1 MIQVNKKFALTIPAI
16 LMINA
21 CTLLAPVDRE
31 KYSDIEGHIFS
42 LDTNAPLPN
51 AEVNILETGNSE
63 RTDRNGKFFI
73 RALPVGWVNVEIKS
87 NGYQT
92 ITRKVRIE
100 PFGTKYIDMSVT
112 NDVNNIKGEKIV
124 FERAGDIWVTD
135 EYGLN
140 QANITEKIKEQS
152 LNPDISQSLFFN
164 SPVWMDNKSKIAY
177 IANDAATNAH
187 TKNGLWIMNANGK
200 LNQRVTYVDSKAFRL
215 TVNPK
220 GDNFIFS
227 MINPDNASNIGL
239 YSYNSHNSKT
249 ESLSGVM
256 LSRDYNPKWSPK
268 SDQITYSSS
277 LTQSPNVINTY
288 DATQLG
294 APKNQIFVM
303 NSNGLNKKQ
312 LTISGDNNDPSW
324 SPDGQKIVFISNR
337 TGSAEVWIMNKDGS
351 GQRRLTETG
360 ATRAANPTWSS
371 DGQRIMFS
379 TNYKQKYSSLNPT
392 ELWVYEPSTY
402 SLRMITN
409 DAYNADW

>member
-1 MIQVNKKFALTIPAI
+1 MNKKFALTIPAI